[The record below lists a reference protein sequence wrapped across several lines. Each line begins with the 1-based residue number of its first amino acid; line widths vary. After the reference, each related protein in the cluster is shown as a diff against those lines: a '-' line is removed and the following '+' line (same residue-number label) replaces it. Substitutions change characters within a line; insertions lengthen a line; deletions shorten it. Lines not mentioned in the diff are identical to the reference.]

1 MIHYE
6 MFYNLYQDQ
15 WFIGISEQELALNCG
30 EHIELYIT
38 GNMIPCRL
46 ELADKWYV
54 MMDNT
59 SFYLRENEQYI
70 VNL

>member
-1 MIHYE
+1 

-15 WFIGISEQELALNCG
+15 WFIEIRGQEFALNCG
-30 EHIELYIT
+30 ECIELHIN
-38 GNMIPCRL
+38 GNIIPCRL